1 MLTKIGKIK
10 KRNNSLLLV
19 AVFVVLLVT
28 ACGKRYVPRPYG
40 YWRIAIPDTAY
51 TAFVEDTLPYTFDMS
66 DNAIAEP
73 MVGDNG
79 ETCWINVKYPM
90 LNATLHCSYKP
101 VRNNLGL
108 LSDEAQKFVYKHAMK
123 AEAIPEQGYEHP
135 EKHVYGVYY
144 ELQGNTASPIQFVL
158 TDSTSNFFRAALY
171 FNARPN
177 QDSIQPVLDYM
188 RGDIIRMIESFE
200 WKKIK

>member
-1 MLTKIGKIK
+1 MKRRGRQK
-10 KRNNSLLLV
+10 KNR
-19 AVFVVLLVT
+19 VLLAVLM
-28 ACGKRYVPRPYG
+28 AVLLGVSCGKRYVPRPYG
-40 YWRIAIPDTAY
+40 YWRIEIPDTAY
-51 TAFVEDTLPYTFDMS
+51 TAFAEDTLPYAFDLS

-73 MVGDNG
+73 IKGDNG
-79 ETCWINVKYPM
+79 ERCWINVKYPT

-101 VRNNLGL
+101 VKNNLGM
-108 LSDEAQKFVYKHAMK
+108 LSDETQKFVYKHAMK

-158 TDSTSNFFRAALY
+158 TDSTANFFRAALY

-200 WKKIK
+200 WKDVK

>member
-1 MLTKIGKIK
+1 M
-10 KRNNSLLLV
+10 
-19 AVFVVLLVT
+19 
-28 ACGKRYVPRPYG
+28 
-40 YWRIAIPDTAY
+40 
-51 TAFVEDTLPYTFDMS
+51 
-66 DNAIAEP
+66 
-73 MVGDNG
+73 
-79 ETCWINVKYPM
+79 
-90 LNATLHCSYKP
+90 
-101 VRNNLGL
+101 
-108 LSDEAQKFVYKHAMK
+108 LSDETQKFVYKHAMK

-158 TDSTSNFFRAALY
+158 TDSTANFFRAALY

-200 WKKIK
+200 WKDVK

>member
-1 MLTKIGKIK
+1 MKRRGRQK
-10 KRNNSLLLV
+10 KNR
-19 AVFVVLLVT
+19 VLLVVLM
-28 ACGKRYVPRPYG
+28 AVLLSVSCGKRYVPRPYG
-40 YWRIAIPDTAY
+40 YWRIEIPDTAY
-51 TAFVEDTLPYTFDMS
+51 TAFAEDTLPYAFDLS

-73 MVGDNG
+73 IKGDNG
-79 ETCWINVKYPM
+79 ERCWINVKYPT

-101 VRNNLGL
+101 VKNNLGM
-108 LSDEAQKFVYKHAMK
+108 LSDETQKFVYKHAMK

-135 EKHVYGVYY
+135 EKHDYGVYY
-144 ELQGNTASPIQFVL
+144 ELQGNTATPIQFEL
-158 TDSTSNFFRAALY
+158 TDSTANFFRAALY

-200 WKKIK
+200 WKDVK